1 MHWSAKSGTWVYGGA
16 KRVKI
21 NPKAPTD
28 PPPNNSLVVEG
39 NSDSEDDAGKRMQ
52 WCSKYGAWVYAE
64 AKRVRKKDL
73 TNKMEKNWVL
83 GMRRNWNTDKKDK
96 MLEKITIK
104 RNKTETVKTH
114 PCPSNMDETVFV
126 SPQLTLFVTLG
137 IP

>member
-1 MHWSAKSGTWVYGGA
+1 MYNGKTWRWSATFGDWVHWSAKSRTWVYGGA

-73 TNKMEKNWVL
+73 TNKMEKNWEHRQK
-83 GMRRNWNTDKKDK
+83 GQNA
-96 MLEKITIK
+96 
-104 RNKTETVKTH
+104 
-114 PCPSNMDETVFV
+114 
-126 SPQLTLFVTLG
+126 
-137 IP
+137 